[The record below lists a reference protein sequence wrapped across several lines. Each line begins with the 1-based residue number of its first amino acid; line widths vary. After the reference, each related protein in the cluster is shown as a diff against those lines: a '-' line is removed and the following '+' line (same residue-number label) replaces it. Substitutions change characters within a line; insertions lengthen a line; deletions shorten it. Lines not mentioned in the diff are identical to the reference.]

1 VNREADYLSE
11 LNSTPDQVTFLREH
25 SRLPG
30 PRANLELM
38 QAAADG
44 ADERSFREWIAL
56 GSGDDPT
63 DEFLAVCGLVGL
75 GRLLAE
81 GRRDLVGELYA
92 YASDSRWR
100 VREAVTMALQRVGDA
115 DIDRLFRIVGSW
127 AEDRPYVQRAA
138 IAAASEPRLLRTGK
152 ASRAAVDLV
161 DQVTA
166 NLEGMP
172 ERRSDEFRTLR
183 KALAYCWS
191 VVVVANPAYGMPR
204 MERWIDST
212 DPDVRW
218 IVRENLK
225 KARLA
230 RLDSAWVAKLKS
242 ELPPARANPGRQ
254 R

>member
-1 VNREADYLSE
+1 MNREADYLSE

-115 DIDRLFRIVGSW
+115 G
-127 AEDRPYVQRAA
+127 
-138 IAAASEPRLLRTGK
+138 
-152 ASRAAVDLV
+152 
-161 DQVTA
+161 
-166 NLEGMP
+166 
-172 ERRSDEFRTLR
+172 
-183 KALAYCWS
+183 
-191 VVVVANPAYGMPR
+191 
-204 MERWIDST
+204 
-212 DPDVRW
+212 
-218 IVRENLK
+218 
-225 KARLA
+225 
-230 RLDSAWVAKLKS
+230 
-242 ELPPARANPGRQ
+242 
-254 R
+254 